1 VSDDGSG
8 FNFANNKKGLGLTSM
23 QERVRPLR
31 GHVIVDSTPGQGTV
45 VAVKIPLPL
54 EAGAG

>member
-1 VSDDGSG
+1 
-8 FNFANNKKGLGLTSM
+8 
-23 QERVRPLR
+23 VRPLR

-54 EAGAG
+54 EAGVG